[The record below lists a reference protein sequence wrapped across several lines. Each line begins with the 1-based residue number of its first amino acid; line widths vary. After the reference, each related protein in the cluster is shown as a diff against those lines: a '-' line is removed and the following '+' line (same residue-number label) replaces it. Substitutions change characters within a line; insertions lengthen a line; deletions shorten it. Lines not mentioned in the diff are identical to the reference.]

1 MSKTATKTS
10 QVTEV
15 KQLILGTQKHYPT
28 RSSTLQVGGATYT
41 VTALTQLMQDFVDNR
56 TAVDAAEAATKAKI
70 AAERAKAPSQLAVI
84 RAFVAIVKGTFGTAA
99 DVLADFGLA
108 PPKAR
113 APLTAEQKAVAVAKR
128 AATREARHTMGT
140 VQKKAVKGAVNA
152 TLVVTPEAGPPP
164 TVTAPAP
171 TAPVPAAPVPA
182 APAGGTTPHAS

>member
-28 RSSTLQVGGATYT
+28 GSSTLQVGGATYT

-56 TAVDAAEAATKAKI
+56 TAVTTAEAATKATI
-70 AAERAKAPSQLAVI
+70 AVERAKAPSQLAVI
-84 RAFVAIVKGTFGTAA
+84 RAFVAFVRGTFGTAA

-108 PPKAR
+108 PPKAH

-128 AATREARHTMGT
+128 AATRAARHTMGT
-140 VQKKAVKGAVNA
+140 VQKKGVKGAVNA
-152 TLVVTPEAGPPP
+152 TLVVTPQAGPPP
-164 TVTAPAP
+164 AVTAPAP
-171 TAPVPAAPVPA
+171 APAP